1 MISIKNNNLYY
12 NNYRVFNGEISII
25 LVPLIILLIFKYK
38 NLIKF
43 ASQIFIIVSI
53 IGSIN
58 ILIGYKLIKKYNLVF
73 ISFLGILIHLP
84 GLYPL
89 INYKKYFQP
98 NIIQYI
104 LGIIAILVCMF
115 LPYWPY
121 LLSRENTIIIILLIY
136 FFTYILYKI
145 LYK

>member
-1 MISIKNNNLYY
+1 MLSIKNNNLYY
-12 NNYRVFNGEISII
+12 YNYRVFNGELSTV
-25 LVPLIILLIFKYK
+25 LVPLTILLIFKYK
-38 NLIKF
+38 NLINF
-43 ASQIFIIVSI
+43 AAPIFIVIFI

-58 ILIGYKLIKKYNLVF
+58 SYLISEKYNLL
-73 ISFLGILIHLP
+73 SLLFLGIIFHISA
-84 GLYPL
+84 LYP
-89 INYKKYFQP
+89 ITNYKKYFQP

-104 LGIIAILVCMF
+104 LGIIGILICMF

-121 LLSRENTIIIILLIY
+121 LLSRGNSIIIILLIY

>member
-1 MISIKNNNLYY
+1 MLSIKNNNLYY
-12 NNYRVFNGEISII
+12 YNYRVFNGELSTLLIPLSV
-25 LVPLIILLIFKYK
+25 LLIIKYN

-43 ASQIFIIVSI
+43 ASPIFIIMFI

-58 ILIGYKLIKKYNLVF
+58 AYLISEKYNLV
-73 ISFLGILIHLP
+73 SLLFLGILIHVP

-89 INYKKYFQP
+89 INYKKFFEP

-104 LGIIAILVCMF
+104 LGIIAILLCMF

-121 LLSRENTIIIILLIY
+121 LLSRRNTIIIILLIY